1 MVSAMLL
8 TPLPGAAGQRARC
21 SWRMRKKGRPPW
33 VTSCRSYRVAR
44 TCLHARFLVLAP
56 LSHGPDHTVPVADHF
71 GVQRPGPRYRVRHS
85 ARGIPASVGPH
96 GKPHQLWYMRPSGHK
111 EEVHIVSAANSLSL
125 DAGRGMGEGHQ
136 PQMWAQSDVAWKR
149 WRLTPS
155 PDGRTHQLSCEGTG
169 TVLDSPW
176 DAKAGTRPVMWNGHD
191 GENQQWVLALPFGKA
206 SADAAR

>member
-1 MVSAMLL
+1 MAYIRLEIRLPFL
-8 TPLPGAAGQRARC
+8 TIGTTSVRSLFRRRDRDAAG
-21 SWRMRKKGRPPW
+21 P
-33 VTSCRSYRVAR
+33 
-44 TCLHARFLVLAP
+44 FLIISVSSGLA
-56 LSHGPDHTVPVADHF
+56 LDTAF
-71 GVQRPGPRYRVRHS
+71 GTAQG
-85 ARGIPASVGPH
+85 ASPHLWGPH

-111 EEVHIVSAANSLSL
+111 EEVHIVSAANGLSL
-125 DAGRGMGEGHQ
+125 DAPRGMGEGHQ

-155 PDGRTHQLSCEGTG
+155 PDGRSHQLSCEGTG